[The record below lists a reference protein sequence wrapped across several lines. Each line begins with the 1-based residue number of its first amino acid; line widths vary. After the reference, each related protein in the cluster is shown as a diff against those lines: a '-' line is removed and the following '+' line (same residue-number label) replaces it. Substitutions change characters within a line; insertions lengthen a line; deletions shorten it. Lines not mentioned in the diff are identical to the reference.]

1 MKKIILTSILF
12 IYILSAYSQGKQD
25 YYVVVKQNKTIEP
38 ITKTVNSDNTLS
50 LTFDD
55 NALENFFNSKI
66 IYEYKKAFP
75 TATTSF
81 LQRTYV
87 VTLIDDSYLNA
98 LSNLNDIEHV
108 EVISN
113 EGGVLYE
120 PNDYLEGNGEPNRA
134 LELVHASEAFDLVQG
149 NPNILVGIV
158 DTGFETTHDELTNKI
173 TQNFDD
179 NIGSL
184 VHGTKVA
191 GYVAGDTDN
200 GIGISS
206 IGFNTKLVTSGNF
219 DNATMRNEEMLML
232 SQLPNV
238 KVINGSWYNGCT
250 YSLVED
256 QLYQSIWES
265 GVVIVFAAGNGPQCG
280 GPTNYLYPQSYD
292 HVIQVSSVGTSFPY
306 GTTHPVYGQ
315 IEWMDSHVNGGVYD
329 GTNSHHHHDKVDL
342 VAPGYAVPE
351 GIAVNNSYGKGS
363 GTSFASPQVAGACA
377 LILDANPNLTP
388 DEVRDILLST
398 TDDIYNLPI
407 NQQFNGLLGTGRLN
421 VYRAVKTAKCL
432 FDNDP
437 NPQLDLYLRNSSS
450 DLAVEPDEETGNVMW
465 QSKDIWVRNQPD
477 GKYVKEHQNPE
488 YDPNNPNYVYVR
500 VRNTSCVTSSGNDEL
515 KLYWSKANTSLAWP
529 QHWDGTLFINDP
541 VTGNDILMGDEVA
554 TLNIPVLEPG
564 QETIIQYEWNV
575 PNPDN
580 YTNINSNPW
589 HFCLLSRIVSNDDPM
604 TSTEVSSIWSNVK
617 NNNNI
622 AWKNTT
628 VVDILPNITSPVGGV
643 VAIGNPFN
651 ETRTFRLELVREQN
665 ELGKAIYNEAEIG
678 VKMDDVLFNAWER
691 GGKNSLKLQAT
702 SEEQKKI
709 ITDNN
714 VIIDN
719 IQFEP
724 NEIGTL
730 YLTFN
735 FLTKE
740 LTDKNKFIYHVIQR
754 DVVTNEIIGGETY
767 EVRKKSREIFSAD
780 AGNNKEID
788 KNEVVTISAEEINEA
803 AIYNWYDED
812 GNLIY
817 TGKDLTVSPDVT
829 KKYKLEIIS
838 DKDGYKDYDEI
849 EVKVNPYSL
858 QSLSPNPASNQVSI
872 NYKAQG
878 SSSAYIMITSATNG
892 TSNNYILNPNELDT
906 SIDISSYPQGIYGV
920 ALVCDGVI
928 VDAKNLIIE

>member
-12 IYILSAYSQGKQD
+12 VFILSAYSQSKQD

-38 ITKTVNSDNTLS
+38 LTKTVNSNNTLS

-55 NALENFFNSKI
+55 SNLENFFNSKNV
-66 IYEYKKAFP
+66 YKYKKAFP

-81 LQRTYV
+81 LQRVYV
-87 VTLIDDSYLNA
+87 VTLQDSSYRNA
-98 LSNLNDIEHV
+98 LLSLNEIEHV
-108 EVISN
+108 EIISN

-149 NPNILVGIV
+149 NNPNIIIGIV
-158 DTGFETTHDELTNKI
+158 DTFFEDTHDELTNKI
-173 TQNFDD
+173 ID
-179 NIGSL
+179 NIDDDHCDSYCY
-184 VHGTKVA
+184 HGTKVA
-191 GYVAGDTDN
+191 GYAAADTDN
-200 GIGISS
+200 GIGVSS
-206 IGFNTKLVTSGNF
+206 IGFNTKLITAGMF
-219 DNATMRNEEMLML
+219 DNPVMRNEYMLLL
-232 SQLPNV
+232 SQMPGVRVL
-238 KVINGSWYNGCT
+238 NGSWYNGCI

-265 GVVIVFAAGNGPQCG
+265 GVVVVFAAGNGTQCG

-306 GTTHPVYGQ
+306 GTTHPTYGQ

-329 GTNSHHHHDKVDL
+329 GTNCHHHHDKVDL

-351 GIAVNNSYGKGS
+351 GIAINNSYGKGW
-363 GTSFASPQVAGACA
+363 GTSYASPQVAGACA

-388 DEVRDILLST
+388 DEVRNILLST
-398 TDDIYNLPI
+398 TDDIYHLPI
-407 NQQFNGLLGTGRLN
+407 NQQFTGQLGTGRLN

-432 FDNDP
+432 FDNDS
-437 NPQLDLYLRNSSS
+437 NPKLDLYMRNSSS
-450 DLAVEPDEETGNVMW
+450 DLAVEPDEVTGNVMW

-477 GKYVKEHQNPE
+477 GIYVKEHQNPE

-500 VRNTSCVTSSGNDEL
+500 VRNTSCVTSSGNDLL

-529 QHWDGTLFINDP
+529 QHWDGSLFIDG
-541 VTGNDILMGDEVA
+541 VSMGNEVA

-575 PNPDN
+575 PNPDD
-580 YTNINSNPW
+580 YTDINPNPW

-628 VVDILPNITSPVGGV
+628 VVDIVPNTTTRIGGV
-643 VAIGNPFN
+643 VAVGNPFN
-651 ETRTFRLELVREQN
+651 EARTFRLELVRDQN

-678 VKMDDVLFNAWER
+678 IKMDDVLFDAWER
-691 GGKNSLKLQAT
+691 GGKSSVKLQAT
-702 SEEQKKI
+702 NEEQKKTV
-709 ITDNN
+709 TDNN
-714 VIIDN
+714 VLIDN

-740 LTDKNKFIYHVIQR
+740 LTDKDNFIYHVIQR
-754 DVVTNEIIGGETY
+754 DAVTNEIIGGETY
-767 EVRKKSREIFSAD
+767 DIRKKPREIFSAD
-780 AGNNKEID
+780 AGNDKEID
-788 KNEVVTISAEEINEA
+788 KNDVVTISAEEINEA

-829 KKYKLEIIS
+829 KKYKLEVIT
-838 DKDGYKDYDEI
+838 DKDGYKDFDEI
-849 EVKVNPYSL
+849 EVKVNPYSI
-858 QSLSPNPASNQVSI
+858 QSLSPNPATNQVSI

-878 SSSAYIMITSATNG
+878 SSSVYIMITSVTNG
-892 TSNNYILNPNELDT
+892 TSNNYILNPNELET